1 MKLLV
6 CTMQRHAPN
15 PHSCGNSGGIALAT
29 GLEEA
34 ILEAG
39 LDIIVER
46 TACMS
51 MCANGPNIRLLPQ
64 GKTWHRMEV
73 QRLDEVIDTLRNSN

>member
-15 PHSCGNSGGIALAT
+15 PHSCGNGGGAELACR
-29 GLEEA
+29 LEEA
-34 ILEAG
+34 ILESG
-39 LDIIVER
+39 LDIAVER

-51 MCANGPNIRLLPQ
+51 MCINGPNIRLLPQ
-64 GKTWHRMEV
+64 GKTWHRV
-73 QRLDEVIDTLRNSN
+73 TLQHIDGIVDALRNHD